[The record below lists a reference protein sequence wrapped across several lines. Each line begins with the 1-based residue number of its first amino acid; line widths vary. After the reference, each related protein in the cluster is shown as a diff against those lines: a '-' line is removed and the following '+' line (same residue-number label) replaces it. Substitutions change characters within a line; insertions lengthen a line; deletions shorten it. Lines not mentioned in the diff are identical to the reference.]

1 MVPGVSPNGY
11 MNKIQVQQEVT
22 NREKV
27 VAACLMYGG
36 AVGAGGG
43 YLLLGI
49 AMTGCRGSHV
59 AGLLGVLASVG
70 GNVMQALGQYAC
82 RVNAYRTNPQA
93 EQVRWWPQWVRQQVA
108 GVMVALLL
116 LMANVGVNALRE
128 LYMELSGR

>member
-1 MVPGVSPNGY
+1 MR
-11 MNKIQVQQEVT
+11 KIRIQQEVT
-22 NREKV
+22 NREKL

-36 AVGAGGG
+36 AVGAGCG

-49 AMTGCRGSHV
+49 GMTGCRGCHM

-70 GNVMQALGQYAC
+70 GNVMLVLGQYAR

-93 EQVRWWPQWVRQQVA
+93 EQVRWWLQWVRLQVA
-108 GVMVALLL
+108 GVLVALLL
-116 LMANVGVNALRE
+116 LMANAGFNVLWR

>member
-1 MVPGVSPNGY
+1 M
-11 MNKIQVQQEVT
+11 
-22 NREKV
+22 EKV

-70 GNVMQALGQYAC
+70 GNVMLALGQYA
-82 RVNAYRTNPQA
+82 RWVNGYRMNPQA
-93 EQVRWWPQWVRQQVA
+93 EQVRWWPQWLRLQVA
-108 GVMVALLL
+108 GVLVALLL
-116 LMANVGVNALRE
+116 LMVNVGFNALWG
-128 LYMELSGR
+128 LYMELSGK